1 MNAGRATFLR
11 DANGTFA
18 ICAYDKRA
26 HRLTL
31 ASDSLGA
38 RPLYYAE
45 SDGQLYFA
53 TSIDALARLDGVP
66 RTHDVATYVEEEAL
80 CYPLGRRTKYVGVSV
95 VVDSEAVTAVD
106 GAVHCA
112 RYFDWRSLTP
122 ARESIDEMAA
132 HCRGA
137 LRQAVESRAPPGARQ
152 ICLLSGGLDSRV
164 LAAELADLGRDAAA
178 INVSPSGSQD
188 QVYARR
194 FAEQANMALTSV
206 PWTQEM
212 VGMSAADC
220 TATLLGSAVAGLGNR
235 CVFAGDGGGETFG
248 FLLMKES
255 AARLLNE
262 GKARA
267 AVDTYLDGYAPPR
280 KLFKRAAYE
289 RIRTVAHDR
298 MEEELRRIG
307 ISLGEKALHIFVL
320 TNDLRRH
327 LHEYFNRLP
336 RTRVELLLPF
346 YDRRVIESVL
356 RIPPPVEPLMKHAFY
371 YRILDLL
378 PKLIRTVPWQTYP
391 GHLPCPVAD
400 ENPPPNQWS
409 IKTRFGDTLMRRC
422 LEAALAPGFAPVLQR
437 STVLAAV
444 ALHRMGF
451 GDFTYLFKTCLNLQ
465 ARCGA
470 GADWVLRDD
479 GFGANRLARQ
489 SGKPVNPAE
498 RLRYYWGR
506 VLDRSQQHGVPF
518 RSRSLLFFHRADAG
532 TARREKLRTGRGH
545 RARLRAAVPGLPL
558 GRERQCRQ

>member
-1 MNAGRATFLR
+1 MNAGRVTFLR

-18 ICAYDKRA
+18 ICAYDKQA

-66 RTHDVATYVEEEAL
+66 RTHDVATYIEEEAL

-106 GAVHCA
+106 GAVHCE

-137 LRQAVESRAPPGARQ
+137 LRQAVESRAPPGMRQ

-164 LAAELADLGRDAAA
+164 LAAELFDLGRDAAA
-178 INVSPSGSQD
+178 INVSPSGSRTRCTPG
-188 QVYARR
+188 ALPSRR
-194 FAEQANMALTSV
+194 TWSSRPCRGL
-206 PWTQEM
+206 QEM
-212 VGMSAADC
+212 AGMSAADC
-220 TATLLGSAVAGLGNR
+220 TATLLGSAVAGLGNG
-235 CVFAGDGGGETFG
+235 CVFAGDGGGEMFG
-248 FLLMKES
+248 FLLMKEG

-307 ISLGEKALHIFVL
+307 LPLGEKALHIFVL

-378 PKLIRTVPWQTYP
+378 PPLIRTVPWQTYP
-391 GHLPCPVAD
+391 GHLPCPVVD
-400 ENPPPNQWS
+400 ENPPPEPMEHQDPVRRHADA
-409 IKTRFGDTLMRRC
+409 TVPRRC
-422 LEAALAPGFAPVLQR
+422 PRAGLCPRPAETD
-437 STVLAAV
+437 S
-444 ALHRMGF
+444 
-451 GDFTYLFKTCLNLQ
+451 
-465 ARCGA
+465 ARC
-470 GADWVLRDD
+470 R
-479 GFGANRLARQ
+479 
-489 SGKPVNPAE
+489 
-498 RLRYYWGR
+498 
-506 VLDRSQQHGVPF
+506 
-518 RSRSLLFFHRADAG
+518 
-532 TARREKLRTGRGH
+532 
-545 RARLRAAVPGLPL
+545 RAAPDAASGTSPISS
-558 GRERQCRQ
+558 RPA